1 LSGPLAGVEAPDED
15 LLVRVVTGLAAGVEP
30 PTDDP
35 DEVVCERLVRVVTG
49 LLAVGLLAGVELPA
63 DDPDEVVCERL
74 VRVVTG
80 ALDGADEPLDGAE
93 LPTADPG
100 EVACEPL
107 ARVATAAVA
116 VAPATTLPADPL
128 ACERL
133 APVRTVRAGLE
144 PRPPGALARR
154 RGPGD
159 CPARSCRTMWIVRR
173 ITCVLTSVAG
183 LRAASV
189 ATAGCVDLSENPA
202 RPAAT
207 TAATTPTVRVYV
219 LLMFRASGLGSPPTV
234 PVRSSV
240 VGQPQAKIWQSW
252 RCS

>member
-1 LSGPLAGVEAPDED
+1 VTGPLTGVEAPDDD
-15 LLVRVVTGLAAGVEP
+15 LLLRVVT
-30 PTDDP
+30 
-35 DEVVCERLVRVVTG
+35 
-49 LLAVGLLAGVELPA
+49 GLLAGVELPA
-63 DDPDEVVCERL
+63 EDPDEVVWERL

-80 ALDGADEPLDGAE
+80 ALDGAEP
-93 LPTADPG
+93 PTADPDEADPD

-107 ARVATAAVA
+107 VRVATAA
-116 VAPATTLPADPL
+116 VAPATTLPAETV

-144 PRPPGALARR
+144 PRLPGALAPR
-154 RGPGD
+154 RGPGE

-189 ATAGCVDLSENPA
+189 ATAGCEDLSENPA

-219 LLMFRASGLGSPPTV
+219 LLMFRASGLGSAPTV
-234 PVRSSV
+234 PVRSSA
-240 VGQPQAKIWQSW
+240 VGQPQAKTWQSW
-252 RCS
+252 RSS